1 MDVNK
6 MSKAE
11 LLEYARLSQLRK
23 SRRIDFKLSQIE
35 KDRYVKVAED
45 KGVTESELYRQ
56 ALHLSLYRFVG
67 VKQEKE

>member
-56 ALHLSLYRFVG
+56 ALHSSLYRFVG

>member
-56 ALHLSLYRFVG
+56 ALHSSLYRFVG
-67 VKQEKE
+67 VKQEQG

>member
-1 MDVNK
+1 

-56 ALHLSLYRFVG
+56 ALHSSLYRFVG
-67 VKQEKE
+67 VKQEQG

>member
-1 MDVNK
+1 

-56 ALHLSLYRFVG
+56 ALHSSLYRFVG